1 MSDIHHDNQVWAQ
14 PTINSSF
21 LIPNSSLT
29 TEDKHMVDLN
39 YRDGVVTAK
48 LYGEIDHH
56 IAPQMR
62 GEIDA
67 RCESCRPARL
77 VLDFGRV
84 GFMDSSGIGLIMGRY
99 RMISLLGG
107 KLEVVNIPQNLR
119 KIFVLSGLENLG
131 VMK

>member
-1 MSDIHHDNQVWAQ
+1 
-14 PTINSSF
+14 
-21 LIPNSSLT
+21 
-29 TEDKHMVDLN
+29 MVDVTYEN
-39 YRDGVVTAK
+39 GVVTAK
-48 LYGEIDHH
+48 LGGEIDHH
-56 IAPQMR
+56 LAPKLR

-67 RCESCRPARL
+67 KCESSRPSRL

-84 GFMDSSGIGLIMGRY
+84 GFMDSSGVGLVMGRY

-107 KLEVVNIPQNLR
+107 KLEVVNVPPNLE